1 MEVRSLKLTKR
12 KKILI
17 VSGYLGSRENY
28 INLVE
33 ENHRLY
39 SRLHSYD
46 YLFVDEFKFFDK
58 LTDFEVD
65 FSWFKVAKCIE
76 LLKLD
81 KWEYIFWIDADSI
94 FWNMNRNFDDLFL
107 LERDFVFTGDSWD
120 VFNGGHFLVRS
131 SNWSIR
137 FLQDW
142 LSMREIIAPNLR
154 TSHKGKQGRL
164 MDQPAMNILLY
175 EGSARVRDLESS
187 FNSING
193 YSGNPRRLHKFF
205 QFTHAPTSK
214 VRLRKTNSLI
224 SKNLRHNVRVVEQ
237 YRLNAYPF
245 KMPGRKVN
253 LARADILH
261 FPGDKKILIE
271 AYLDKILKID
281 T

>member
-1 MEVRSLKLTKR
+1 MAKE

-39 SRLHSYD
+39 CRMHAYD
-46 YLFVDEFKFFDK
+46 YIFVDEFKFFDQ
-58 LTDFEVD
+58 LIDSEVD

-76 LLKLD
+76 LLKLNI
-81 KWEYIFWIDADSI
+81 WEYIFWIDADS
-94 FWNMNRNFDDLFL
+94 FFLNMNRDFDDLFL

-120 VFNGGHFLVRS
+120 VFNGGHFLVRN
-131 SNWSIR
+131 SNWSIQ
-137 FLQDW
+137 FLQNW
-142 LSMREIIAPNLR
+142 LSMRKIIAPNLR

-175 EGSARVRDLESS
+175 EGSASVQNLEFS

-193 YSGNPRRLHKFF
+193 YSGNPDRLHKFF
-205 QFTHAPTSK
+205 QYTHAPTSK

-224 SKNLRHNVRVVEQ
+224 SKNLRNNVVVVEQ
-237 YRLNAYPF
+237 NRLNAYPF
-245 KMPGRKVN
+245 KMPGMRLD

-271 AYLDKILKID
+271 SYFAKLFKID
-281 T
+281 P